1 MDSLVKELL
10 DFYSPEETVFFDKLL
25 MIIKFVAKDPT
36 KSLEPVW
43 KIQNG
48 WTKENR
54 FTVYVGKL
62 HQCVLSSVNEMSAE
76 HVDFLIN
83 DIQV

>member
-10 DFYSPEETVFFDKLL
+10 DFYSPEETMFFDKLL

-48 WTKENR
+48 WTKENH
-54 FTVYVGKL
+54 FAVYVGKL